1 MALSLTPLRSRHA
14 QEPYSTTLNT
24 AMSIADGII
33 DRQRDLIGRP
43 QAQLDG
49 ARHIHIVVSN
59 ENTLLHSRLPLPT
72 AAPAEASKRGS
83 FAQTSSLGT
92 CSRRTSDPANHCSG
106 CGLMSRTGIHSPQ
119 NVAEGV

>member
-33 DRQRDLIGRP
+33 DHQRDLIGRP

-49 ARHIHIVVSN
+49 ARHIHIVVNN
-59 ENTLLHSRLPLPT
+59 ENTLLHSRLPTPNGR
-72 AAPAEASKRGS
+72 PRRSQ
-83 FAQTSSLGT
+83 QTGFLCPDQFSWYLF
-92 CSRRTSDPANHCSG
+92 
-106 CGLMSRTGIHSPQ
+106 PQ
-119 NVAEGV
+119 NIRSRKPS